1 MEVIQKISRMY
12 PALRNILLFIGIG
25 IGLYVVRK
33 YVMSRLYVYVKDS
46 TNWYRVRK
54 TVAWVNNIGLLLLF
68 FTIFGNN
75 LTGFSTTL
83 GLAGAGIAY
92 ALREVIVSFAG
103 WFEVLFGDFFKSGDR
118 IMLAGIKGDVVDIG
132 FLRTTL
138 MELGEWV
145 DGDQY
150 TGRIVRV
157 SNSSIFTSPVYNY
170 TAHFEFLWDEITIPI
185 RFGSDIEQMRHIA
198 LSAAHA
204 FTSTLGEEATQQWID
219 MQKTYKLEET
229 SLEPQVYVTFNDN
242 WIDVTVRYVVYFNK
256 HRGVTDKLFT
266 AILDEIEQ
274 TDAQIELASETVEII
289 RYTKK

>member
-12 PALRNILLFIGIG
+12 PALRNILLFIAIG

-33 YVMSRLYVYVKDS
+33 YVMSRLYVYVKDL

-103 WFEVLFGDFFKSGDR
+103 WFAVLFGDFFKSGDR

-138 MELGEWV
+138 MELGE
-145 DGDQY
+145 
-150 TGRIVRV
+150 
-157 SNSSIFTSPVYNY
+157 
-170 TAHFEFLWDEITIPI
+170 
-185 RFGSDIEQMRHIA
+185 
-198 LSAAHA
+198 
-204 FTSTLGEEATQQWID
+204 
-219 MQKTYKLEET
+219 
-229 SLEPQVYVTFNDN
+229 
-242 WIDVTVRYVVYFNK
+242 
-256 HRGVTDKLFT
+256 
-266 AILDEIEQ
+266 
-274 TDAQIELASETVEII
+274 
-289 RYTKK
+289 